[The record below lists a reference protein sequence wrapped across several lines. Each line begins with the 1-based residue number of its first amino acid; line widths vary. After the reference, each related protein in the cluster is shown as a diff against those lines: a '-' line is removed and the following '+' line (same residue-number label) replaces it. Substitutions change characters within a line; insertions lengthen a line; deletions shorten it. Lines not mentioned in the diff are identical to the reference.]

1 VADVEARQ
9 WSQPILEIHGLRKSF
24 PGTVA
29 LDGVDLDL
37 RGGEVHALVGQNG
50 SGKSTLVKILAG
62 FQDPDDGSR
71 IELDG
76 EELSVH
82 DTSATHALG
91 LRFVH
96 QDLGLVD
103 ALDTVE
109 NLALGSGFET
119 GFGAR
124 IRWADQ
130 REAARRRLGALGY
143 DFDVRRPV
151 RELNASERTGIAI
164 ARALENV
171 ESARVLVLDEP
182 TASLPRH
189 EVRILFA
196 AINRVRELGL
206 GVIYVSHR
214 LDEIFA
220 IADRVSILRD
230 GRKVATLDTESLD
243 DEQLVSLM
251 IGRGRDASQR
261 PELPDDERPVVL
273 EVVNMRGVTV
283 DGVDLIARRGEVLG
297 IAGVTGSGRDELLS
311 LIFGSAP
318 RAGLVRVGGREV
330 RSSDPSA
337 AIAARMALVP
347 AERHRVGCV
356 LPMSVAENCTLTDV
370 RRFARFA
377 GLLSRRKE
385 LGEVKDWIASF
396 DIRPPR
402 PDAVFGTLSG
412 GNQQKVM
419 LAKWLRTKPQ
429 VLLLDEPSQG
439 VDVGAKD
446 KIHELARSAADDGV
460 AVVMASS
467 DDIELSERC
476 DRILVMSHGA
486 IVTELVGPE
495 ISPENLARAQLA
507 ATVEA

>member
-1 VADVEARQ
+1 
-9 WSQPILEIHGLRKSF
+9 
-24 PGTVA
+24 
-29 LDGVDLDL
+29 
-37 RGGEVHALVGQNG
+37 
-50 SGKSTLVKILAG
+50 
-62 FQDPDDGSR
+62 
-71 IELDG
+71 
-76 EELSVH
+76 
-82 DTSATHALG
+82 
-91 LRFVH
+91 
-96 QDLGLVD
+96 
-103 ALDTVE
+103 
-109 NLALGSGFET
+109 
-119 GFGAR
+119 
-124 IRWADQ
+124 
-130 REAARRRLGALGY
+130 
-143 DFDVRRPV
+143 
-151 RELNASERTGIAI
+151 
-164 ARALENV
+164 
-171 ESARVLVLDEP
+171 
-182 TASLPRH
+182 
-189 EVRILFA
+189 
-196 AINRVRELGL
+196 VRELGL